1 MTRVY
6 ALQGDTVDDICYR
19 HYGRTAQVTEQ
30 IYEANHGLASA
41 GPVLPHGYPVDL
53 PDLPDA
59 PTSETVNLWD

>member
-19 HYGRTAQVTEQ
+19 HYGRTEQVTELV
-30 IYEANHGLASA
+30 YEANHGLAEA

-53 PDLPDA
+53 PELSA
-59 PTSETVNLWD
+59 SSTSDTVNLWD